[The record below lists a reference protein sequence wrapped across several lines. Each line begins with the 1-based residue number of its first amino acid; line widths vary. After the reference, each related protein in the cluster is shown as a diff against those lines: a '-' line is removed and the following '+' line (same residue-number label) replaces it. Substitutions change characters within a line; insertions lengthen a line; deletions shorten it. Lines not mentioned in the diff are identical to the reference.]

1 MCNIGKIIEAG
12 TEAPACQM
20 QGDFQG
26 DFASSWLLK
35 LKAGQKD
42 RKGTKHWN
50 VFSIVELPSSHT
62 GLPLIFGHFAD
73 VFTVE

>member
-42 RKGTKHWN
+42 RKGTKGTKHLN

-62 GLPLIFGHFAD
+62 LIFGHFAD